1 MPTALILGA
10 SRGIGLEMTRQ
21 YRAAGWTTFATCR
34 AEPDRL
40 RLRDLGAQTLRLD
53 VQRTEDIAGIA
64 WQLDGERIDVA
75 IVNAGVYGPRTSSVQ
90 QPPSDEQFDLVMHT
104 NVLAA
109 MRLMPI
115 LAPLLAPAQGT
126 LAFVSSRMGSIAE
139 ARASYG
145 MLYRV
150 SKAAV
155 NMIARLAHADYGPM
169 GVRVLALHTGWVR
182 TDMGG
187 PNADVAVEDSVA
199 GMRRVIA
206 GIGTHPGGGFYDWR
220 GQTLPW

>member
-1 MPTALILGA
+1 VPAALIVGA
-10 SRGIGLEMTRQ
+10 SRGIGLEATRQ
-21 YRAAGWTTFATCR
+21 YREDGWTVFATHR
-34 AEPDRL
+34 AEDDRL

-64 WQLDGERIDVA
+64 WQLDGERLDVA
-75 IVNAGVYGPRTSSVQ
+75 MVNAGVYGLRTSSIQ
-90 QPPSDEQFDLVMHT
+90 QPPTDEQFDLVMRT
-104 NVLAA
+104 NVLGA

-126 LAFVSSRMGSIAE
+126 LAFVSSRMGSITE
-139 ARASYG
+139 ATASYG

-155 NMIARLAHADYGPM
+155 NMVARLAHADYAPVGI
-169 GVRVLALHTGWVR
+169 RVLALHPGWVR

-187 PNADVAVEDSVA
+187 PNADVAVTDSVS
-199 GMRRVIA
+199 GLRRVIA
-206 GIGTHPGGGFYDWR
+206 DRTAHPGGGFFDYR
-220 GQTLPW
+220 GLEIAW

>member
-21 YRAAGWTTFATCR
+21 YREAGWTVFATFR

-40 RLRDLGAQTLRLD
+40 SLRDLGAQTLRLD

-75 IVNAGVYGPRTSSVQ
+75 VVNAGVYGPRTSSVQ
-90 QPPSDEQFDLVMHT
+90 QPPSAEQFDLVMHT

-155 NMIARLAHADYGPM
+155 NMVARLAHADYGPM

-199 GMRRVIA
+199 GMRRVIGDRA
-206 GIGTHPGGGFYDWR
+206 AHPGGGFYDWR
-220 GQTLPW
+220 GQALPW

>member
-1 MPTALILGA
+1 MPTALIVGA
-10 SRGIGLEMTRQ
+10 SRGMEAVRQ
-21 YRAAGWTTFATCR
+21 YREDGWTVFATFR
-34 AEPDRL
+34 AEDDRI

-53 VQRTEDIAGIA
+53 VQRTEDIAGVA
-64 WQLDGERIDVA
+64 WQLDGERFDVA
-75 IVNAGVYGPRTSSVQ
+75 MINAGVYGPRTSSIQ
-90 QPPSDEQFDLVMHT
+90 QPPTDAQFDLVMRT

-109 MRLMPI
+109 MRLLPI

-139 ARASYG
+139 AGASYG

-155 NMIARLAHADYGPM
+155 NMVARLAHADYGPV
-169 GVRVLALHTGWVR
+169 GVRVLALHPGWVR

-187 PNADVAVEDSVA
+187 PNADVAIADGVA
-199 GMRRVIA
+199 GMRGVIA
-206 GIGTHPGGGFYDWR
+206 ARAAHPGGSFLDWR
-220 GQTLPW
+220 GRPIAW